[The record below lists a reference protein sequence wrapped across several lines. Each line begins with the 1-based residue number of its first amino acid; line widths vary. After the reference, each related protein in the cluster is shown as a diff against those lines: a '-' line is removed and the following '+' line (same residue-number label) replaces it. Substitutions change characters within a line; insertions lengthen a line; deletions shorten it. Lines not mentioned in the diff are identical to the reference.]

1 MHRTVLGDRYTLLEV
16 LGDGGMGRV
25 YLARDNVLDRQVA
38 LKVLRERYAD
48 DEGFVERFRR
58 EAKNAA
64 SLNHPGI
71 VQVYDQGRDEDGTYY
86 IAMEYVPGSTLKE
99 RIVEGGPLDPG
110 EAAGLGSRVADALGV
125 AHARGIV
132 HRDIKPENVL
142 LGASGGAKVADFGIA
157 RAASSETMTET
168 NSVWGTA
175 AYMSPEQVGGK
186 RVGPASDLY
195 SLGVVLYEALTG
207 EPPFRGDDPIATAM
221 KHINEPAPHPREAN
235 PDVPE
240 ALDALVVKLLAKDPE
255 ERPAGAGE
263 LAEDLRR
270 VGHGLP
276 PIAAGPGERAT
287 ARMPQGTGKTRG
299 VPAAVAPGGG
309 SGPSASLGSRW
320 APLPFVALFLG
331 TVLLGGLA
339 WALWPGPSEQDV
351 PGTGGAGRTE
361 VPVVVG
367 LSLDEAKKRLDS
379 AGLEPGSQDE
389 APNGEFAEGLVVEQ
403 DPEAETEADLGT
415 GVDLI
420 VSTGPAREPT
430 PPPPA
435 SATASATAPA
445 TASATASPA
454 NDGGP
459 NEQREEQR
467 QGEEKAS
474 EEALK
479 AAEEAAKE
487 AEKRREE
494 QLKEAEK
501 RREEAAKEREERLK
515 EAEKE

>member
-1 MHRTVLGDRYTLLEV
+1 MRQTVLGDRYTLLEV
-16 LGDGGMGRV
+16 LGGGGMGRV
-25 YLARDNVLDRQVA
+25 YLAHDNVLDREVA
-38 LKVLRERYAD
+38 LKVLREQYAD

-64 SLNHPGI
+64 SLNHPSI
-71 VQVYDQGRDEDGTYY
+71 VQVYDQGRDEGGTYY
-86 IAMEYVPGSTLKE
+86 MAMEYVPGRTLKE

-110 EAAGLGSRVADALGV
+110 EASGLGSRVAEALGV

-132 HRDIKPENVL
+132 HRDIKSENVL

-157 RAASSETMTET
+157 RAASSEAMTET

-175 AYMSPEQVGGK
+175 AYMSPEQAGSK

-195 SLGVVLYEALTG
+195 SLGVVLYEMLTG
-207 EPPFRGDDPIATAM
+207 ELPFRGGDPVATAM
-221 KHINEPAPHPREAN
+221 KHINEPAPRPKEAN
-235 PDVPE
+235 PAVPE
-240 ALDALVVKLLAKDPE
+240 ALDALVVKLLAKNPE
-255 ERPAGAGE
+255 DRPAGAGE

-276 PIAAGPGERAT
+276 PPAAGPGERTT
-287 ARMPQGTGKTRG
+287 ARMPQGAGRTRR

-309 SGPSASLGSRW
+309 PGPSASRGSRR
-320 APLPFVALFLG
+320 APLPFAALLLG

-339 WALWPGPSEQDV
+339 WALWRGPSEQDA
-351 PGTGGAGRTE
+351 PGAGGVGRAE
-361 VPVVVG
+361 VPAVVG
-367 LSLDEAKKRLDS
+367 LPRDEATKRLAG

-403 DPEAETEADLGT
+403 DPEAGTEADRGT
-415 GVDLI
+415 GVDLV

-430 PPPPA
+430 PPA
-435 SATASATAPA
+435 SP

-454 NDGGP
+454 NDAEP

-467 QGEEKAS
+467 EAEKKAS

-479 AAEEAAKE
+479 ETEEAAKE

-494 QLKEAEK
+494 AVKEAEKRWEEAAKKREEQLKEAEK
-501 RREEAAKEREERLK
+501 E
-515 EAEKE
+515 

>member
-1 MHRTVLGDRYTLLEV
+1 
-16 LGDGGMGRV
+16 
-25 YLARDNVLDRQVA
+25 VA
-38 LKVLRERYAD
+38 E
-48 DEGFVERFRR
+48 
-58 EAKNAA
+58 
-64 SLNHPGI
+64 
-71 VQVYDQGRDEDGTYY
+71 
-86 IAMEYVPGSTLKE
+86 
-99 RIVEGGPLDPG
+99 
-110 EAAGLGSRVADALGV
+110 ALGV

-207 EPPFRGDDPIATAM
+207 ELPFRGGDPIATAM
-221 KHINEPAPHPREAN
+221 KHINEPAPHPKEAN
-235 PDVPE
+235 PAVPE

-255 ERPAGAGE
+255 DRPAGAGE

-276 PIAAGPGERAT
+276 PPAAGLGERAT
-287 ARMPQGTGKTRG
+287 ARMPQGTGKTRRA
-299 VPAAVAPGGG
+299 PAAVAPGGG
-309 SGPSASLGSRW
+309 SGPSASLGSRR
-320 APLPFVALFLG
+320 ALLPFVALLLG

-339 WALWPGPSEQDV
+339 LALWPGPSEQDA
-351 PGTGGAGRTE
+351 PGTGGAGRAE
-361 VPVVVG
+361 VPTVVG
-367 LSLDEAKKRLDS
+367 LRLDEAKKRLDG

-403 DPEAETEADLGT
+403 DPEAGTEADRGT
-415 GVDLI
+415 GVDLV

-430 PPPPA
+430 PPA
-435 SATASATAPA
+435 SATASATAS
-445 TASATASPA
+445 ASASPA
-454 NDGGP
+454 NDAGP

-467 QGEEKAS
+467 EGEEKAS

-479 AAEEAAKE
+479 EAD
-487 AEKRREE
+487 KRREE
-494 QLKEAEK
+494 QLNEAEK
-501 RREEAAKEREERLK
+501 RREEAAKEREEQLK